1 MNPKL
6 SRKQSSFFT
15 STILPSLPMKEPKT
29 ISLLKLMYFSS
40 LFGMHLM
47 FSSVLPRFLTDKLES

>member
-6 SRKQSSFFT
+6 SRKQSSFFMSTVLT
-15 STILPSLPMKEPKT
+15 SLLSKEPTT

-47 FSSVLPRFLTDKLES
+47 FSSDLPRFLTNR